1 MEIYILLKK
10 MLTNNII
17 NLKTM
22 KLSYTLRLLPFALVA
37 VFLAS
42 CGDTDKAAQL
52 AELKAK
58 QAELTKSITALEN
71 EIAAENPDSITV
83 RMKDINV
90 AELATRKFDYFV
102 QTQGMIESE
111 DNILVSAKAMGV
123 ITAVFVKE
131 GQNVTKGQVLAQID
145 NSITE
150 SSIAEVKSSL
160 DLAKIVYQKQKSL
173 WDQQIGTEI
182 QFLQAKNNK
191 ESLEARLATLN
202 EQLDMTRIKSP
213 INGTVEAVNIKI
225 GENAAPG
232 APAFRVINIKDLK
245 VAAKVSESYVTSI
258 DKGNKVQVIL
268 PDLDKKI
275 DGTVTFVGRNIDPLS
290 RSFPIEVK
298 LPSQASLRPSM
309 TAILRVVFKSEPNA
323 ICVPINLVQDI
334 NGKKIVY
341 VAEMDGKQL
350 VARRKEVSVGGVYD
364 NLAEITSGLK
374 VGDKII
380 TVGYQGLNDGEFV
393 KI

>member
-1 MEIYILLKK
+1 
-10 MLTNNII
+10 
-17 NLKTM
+17 M
-22 KLSYTLRLLPFALVA
+22 KQSYTLRLLPFALVA
-37 VFLAS
+37 LFLAS

-58 QAELTKSITALEN
+58 QAELTKNITALEN

>member
-1 MEIYILLKK
+1 
-10 MLTNNII
+10 
-17 NLKTM
+17 M
-22 KLSYTLRLLPFALVA
+22 KPSYTSRLFPFALIALILVG
-37 VFLAS
+37 
-42 CGDTDKAAQL
+42 CGDSDKTAQL

-58 QAELTKSITALEN
+58 QAELAKDITTLES
-71 EIAAENPDSITV
+71 EIAAANPDAVSV

-90 AELATRKFDYFV
+90 TELATRKFDYFV

-111 DNILVSAKAMGV
+111 DNILVSAKSMGV

-131 GQNVTKGQVLAQID
+131 GQNVSKGQVLAQID
-145 NSITE
+145 NSIIE
-150 SSIAEVKSSL
+150 SSISEVKSSL
-160 DLAKIVYQKQKSL
+160 DLAKIVYEKQKGL

-182 QFLQAKNNK
+182 QYLQAKNNK

-202 EQLDMTRIKSP
+202 EQLDMAKIKSP

-232 APAFRVINIKDLK
+232 APAFRVININDLK

-258 DKGNKVQVIL
+258 IKGNMVQVIL

-298 LPSQASLRPSM
+298 LLSQASLRPSM
-309 TAILRVVFKSEPNA
+309 TAILRIVFKSEPNA

-364 NLAEITSGLK
+364 NLAEITGGLK

>member
-1 MEIYILLKK
+1 MKSRYTSLL
-10 MLTNNII
+10 IA
-17 NLKTM
+17 
-22 KLSYTLRLLPFALVA
+22 SALISV
-37 VFLAS
+37 VLIG
-42 CGDTDKAAQL
+42 CGEEDKAAKL
-52 AELKAK
+52 AELKTQ
-58 QAELTKSITALEN
+58 QAELAKSIATLET
-71 EIAAENPDSITV
+71 EIAEANPDAVTV

-90 AELATRKFDYFV
+90 SELATRKFDYFV

-111 DNILVSAKAMGV
+111 DNILVSAKSMGV

-131 GQNVTKGQVLAQID
+131 GQTVTKGQILAQID

-160 DLAKIVYQKQKSL
+160 DLAKTVFEKQQKLWEQK
-173 WDQQIGTEI
+173 IGTEI

-202 EQLDMTRIKSP
+202 EQLDMARIKSP

-232 APAFRVINIKDLK
+232 APAFRVINTNNLK
-245 VAAKVSESYVTSI
+245 VTAKVSEAYVTSI

-268 PDLDKKI
+268 PDLDKKM
-275 DGTVTFVGRNIDPLS
+275 DANVTFVGRNIDPLS

-298 LPSQASLRPSM
+298 LASQASLRPSM

-323 ICVPINLVQDI
+323 LTVPINLVQDI
-334 NGKKIVY
+334 NGKKVVY

-364 NLAEITSGLK
+364 NLAEITAGLK
-374 VGDKII
+374 AGDKII

>member
-1 MEIYILLKK
+1 
-10 MLTNNII
+10 
-17 NLKTM
+17 M

>member
-1 MEIYILLKK
+1 
-10 MLTNNII
+10 
-17 NLKTM
+17 M
-22 KLSYTLRLLPFALVA
+22 KPSYTSRLLPFALIALILVG
-37 VFLAS
+37 
-42 CGDTDKAAQL
+42 CGDSDKTAQL

-58 QAELTKSITALEN
+58 QAELAKDITTLEN
-71 EIAAENPDSITV
+71 EIAAANPEAVSV

-90 AELATRKFDYFV
+90 TELATRKFDYFV

-111 DNILVSAKAMGV
+111 ANILVSAKSMGV

-145 NSITE
+145 NSIIE

-160 DLAKIVYQKQKSL
+160 DLAKIVYEKQKGL

-182 QFLQAKNNK
+182 QYLQAKNNK

-202 EQLDMTRIKSP
+202 EQLDMARIKSP
-213 INGTVEAVNIKI
+213 INGTVESVNIKI

-232 APAFRVINIKDLK
+232 APAFRVININDLK
-245 VAAKVSESYVTSI
+245 VTAKVSESYVTDI

-268 PDLDKKI
+268 PDLDNRKI

-290 RSFPIEVK
+290 RSFPVEVK

-309 TAILRVVFKSEPNA
+309 TAILRVVFKSQPSA
-323 ICVPINLVQDI
+323 LCVPINLVQDI
-334 NGKKIVY
+334 DGKKIVY

-364 NLAEITSGLK
+364 NLAEITGGLK

>member
-1 MEIYILLKK
+1 
-10 MLTNNII
+10 
-17 NLKTM
+17 M
-22 KLSYTLRLLPFALVA
+22 KLSYTSRILIVAMFAFV
-37 VFLAS
+37 LAS
-42 CGDTDKAAQL
+42 CGDSDKAAKL
-52 AELKAK
+52 AKLKTQ
-58 QAELTKSITALEN
+58 QAELAKTIATLES
-71 EIAAENPDSITV
+71 EIAAANPEAVSV
-83 RMKDINV
+83 RMKGINIS
-90 AELATRKFDYFV
+90 ELAARKFDFFV
-102 QTQGMIESE
+102 QTQGMVEAE
-111 DNILVSAKAMGV
+111 DNILVSAKSMGI

-131 GQNVTKGQVLAQID
+131 GQRVSRGQVLAQID

-160 DLAKIVYQKQKSL
+160 NLAKIVYEKQRKL

-202 EQLDMTRIKSP
+202 EQLDMARIKSP

-232 APAFRVINIKDLK
+232 APAFRVININDLK
-245 VAAKVSESYVTSI
+245 VTANVSEAYVTAI

-275 DGTVTFVGRNIDPLS
+275 DGSVNFVGRNIDPLS

-309 TAILRVVFKSEPNA
+309 TAILRVVYKSVPNA
-323 ICVPINLVQDI
+323 LCVPINLVQNI

-364 NLAEITSGLK
+364 NLAEITGGLN

>member
-1 MEIYILLKK
+1 MEIYIQPKPPP
-10 MLTNNII
+10 TNNIF
-17 NLKTM
+17 NLNTM
-22 KLSYTLRLLPFALVA
+22 KLSYTFRLLTFGLFTF
-37 VFLAS
+37 VFVS
-42 CGDTDKAAQL
+42 CGNSDKAAQL
-52 AELKAK
+52 AELKTK
-58 QAELTKSITALEN
+58 QVELSKSIAALET
-71 EIAAENPDSITV
+71 EIAAANPDEVSV

-90 AELATRKFDYFV
+90 RELATRKFDYFV
-102 QTQGMIESE
+102 QTQGMIEAE
-111 DNILVSAKAMGV
+111 DNILVSAKSMGV
-123 ITAVFVKE
+123 ITSVFVKE
-131 GQNVTKGQVLAQID
+131 GQSVTKGQTLAQID
-145 NSITE
+145 NSITS

-173 WDQQIGTEI
+173 WDQQIGTEM

-202 EQLDMTRIKSP
+202 EQLDMTKIKSP

-232 APAFRVINIKDLK
+232 APAFRVINISDLK
-245 VAAKVSESYVTSI
+245 VTAKVSEAYVTSI
-258 DKGNKVQVIL
+258 NKGNKVQVIL
-268 PDLDKKI
+268 PDLDKRI
-275 DGTVTFVGRNIDPLS
+275 DGAVNFVGRNIDPLS

-323 ICVPINLVQDI
+323 LCVPINLVQDI

-341 VAEMDGKQL
+341 VAEMDGNQL

-364 NLAEITSGLK
+364 NLAEITGGLK

>member
-1 MEIYILLKK
+1 MEIFTQPKP
-10 MLTNNII
+10 LTNKII
-17 NLKTM
+17 NLNTM
-22 KLSYTLRLLPFALVA
+22 KQSYTSQLLTFALVA
-37 VFLAS
+37 LVLVS
-42 CGDTDKAAQL
+42 CGDSDKAAQL
-52 AELKAK
+52 AELKTK
-58 QAELTKSITALEN
+58 QAELSKSIATLET
-71 EIAAENPDSITV
+71 EIAAANPDAVSV

-90 AELATRKFDYFV
+90 SELATRKFDYFV

-111 DNILVSAKAMGV
+111 DNILVSAKSMGV
-123 ITAVFVKE
+123 ITSVFVKE
-131 GQNVTKGQVLAQID
+131 GQSVTKGQTLAQID

-160 DLAKIVYQKQKSL
+160 DLAKIVYQKQKNL

-182 QFLQAKNNK
+182 QFLQAKNNM

-202 EQLDMTRIKSP
+202 EQLDMTKIKSP
-213 INGTVEAVNIKI
+213 INGTVEAVNVKI

-232 APAFRVINIKDLK
+232 APAFRVINISNLK
-245 VAAKVSESYVTSI
+245 VTAKVSEAYVTNI
-258 DKGNKVQVIL
+258 DKGNKAQVIL
-268 PDLDKKI
+268 SDLDKKI
-275 DGTVTFVGRNIDPLS
+275 DGNVTFVGRNIDPLS

-309 TAILRVVFKSEPNA
+309 TAILRIVFKSEPNA
-323 ICVPINLVQDI
+323 LCVPINLVQDI
-334 NGKKIVY
+334 NGKKVVY

-364 NLAEITSGLK
+364 NLAEITGGLK

>member
-1 MEIYILLKK
+1 
-10 MLTNNII
+10 
-17 NLKTM
+17 M
-22 KLSYTLRLLPFALVA
+22 KQSYTLRLLPFALVA
-37 VFLAS
+37 LFLAS

>member
-1 MEIYILLKK
+1 
-10 MLTNNII
+10 
-17 NLKTM
+17 M
-22 KLSYTLRLLPFALVA
+22 KRSYTLQLLTFALLTLV
-37 VFLAS
+37 VVS
-42 CGDTDKAAQL
+42 CGDSDKAAQL
-52 AELKAK
+52 ADLKAK
-58 QAELTKSITALEN
+58 QAELSKSISTLES
-71 EIAAENPDSITV
+71 EIAAANPDAVTV

-90 AELATRKFDYFV
+90 SELATRKFDYFV

-123 ITAVFVKE
+123 VTTVFVKE
-131 GQNVTKGQVLAQID
+131 GQSVTKGQTLAQID

-160 DLAKIVYQKQKSL
+160 DLAKIVYEKQQKL
-173 WDQQIGTEI
+173 WDQKIGTEI
-182 QFLQAKNNK
+182 QYLQAKNNK
-191 ESLEARLATLN
+191 ESLEARLRTLN
-202 EQLDMTRIKSP
+202 EQLDMARIKSP

-232 APAFRVINIKDLK
+232 APAFRVININNLK
-245 VAAKVSESYVTSI
+245 VTAKVSEAYVTSI

-268 PDLDKKI
+268 PDLDKRI
-275 DGTVTFVGRNIDPLS
+275 DGNVTFVGRNIDPLS

-309 TAILRVVFKSEPNA
+309 TAILRIVFKSEPNA
-323 ICVPINLVQDI
+323 LTVPINLVQDI
-334 NGKKIVY
+334 NGKKVVY

-364 NLAEITSGLK
+364 NLAEITGGLK